1 MRTPGIHCHTC
12 HMTNRTD
19 IEWLQLDSASSTP
32 LHRQIDEGV
41 KTAIAMKQL
50 RTRDR
55 LPTVRALADHLGIH
69 PNTVARA
76 YSGLVRDGV
85 LIAQPGRGT
94 FVPPESGDLGA
105 ERQVRLDSIIT
116 RSLVRALSLGFPLE
130 QIEASFTREVA
141 GFREDVEG
149 PAS

>member
-1 MRTPGIHCHTC
+1 MA
-12 HMTNRTD
+12 NRTE
-19 IEWLQLDSASSTP
+19 IAWLRLDGASSAP

-41 KTAIAMKQL
+41 KTAIATKQL
-50 RTRDR
+50 GSEDR

-85 LIAQPGRGT
+85 LVAQPGRGT
-94 FVPPESGDLGA
+94 FVPRQVDDLGA
-105 ERQVRLDSIIT
+105 ERQVRLGSIIT

-130 QIEASFTREVA
+130 QIEACFSKEVA
-141 GFREDVEG
+141 GFRDDIESATAG
-149 PAS
+149 RS